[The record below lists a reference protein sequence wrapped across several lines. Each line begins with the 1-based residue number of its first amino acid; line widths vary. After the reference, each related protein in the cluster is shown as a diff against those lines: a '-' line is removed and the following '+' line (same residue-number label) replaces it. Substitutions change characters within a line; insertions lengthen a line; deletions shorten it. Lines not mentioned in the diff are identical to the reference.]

1 MTITGGSALPKTDI
15 EQMIR
20 DAEAHAEEDRRRK
33 EAVEM
38 RNQADTLAYQT
49 SKTIKEHGDKLDSA
63 TRAEI
68 EDALSE
74 LNKALEGEDTDEVKA
89 RMESLASK
97 SQKLAEAIYQSAA
110 ADTAGAASTGASD
123 DDDVEDVVDAEVV
136 DEGDDQQAA
145 G

>member
-20 DAEAHAEEDRRRK
+20 DAEAHAEEDRKRK
-33 EAVEM
+33 EAVEL

-49 SKTIKEHGDKLDSA
+49 NKTLKDHGDKLDA
-63 TRAEI
+63 A
-68 EDALSE
+68 
-74 LNKALEGEDTDEVKA
+74 VKA
-89 RMESLASK
+89 EVEQAVTELTEALKGDDDDAVKAKMEALGAK
-97 SQKLAEAIYQSAA
+97 SQKLAEAIYATSAA
-110 ADTAGAASTGASD
+110 EGAGAATGSADAGGD
-123 DDDVEDVVDAEVV
+123 DDVVDAEVV